1 MDVIRH
7 WVSLLKPDGVL
18 RLSVVDFAEVVERYR
33 ETRNLRELIGL
44 LHARQDY
51 PSNVRHYMW
60 DWKTLSEDLI
70 AAGCK
75 LVRPWKPQF
84 VDHGHI
90 DDYSQARLPHMA
102 DNGRWMSLNME
113 GVR

>member
-1 MDVIRH
+1 MDVLKH
-7 WVSLLKPDGVL
+7 WVAMLKPGGIL

-51 PSNVRHYMW
+51 DTNVRHMSW
-60 DWKTLSEDLI
+60 DWKTLQEDLL
-70 AAGCK
+70 AAGCSS
-75 LVRPWKPQF
+75 VRPWKPEY

-90 DDYSQARLPHMA
+90 WDYSQARTPK
-102 DNGRWMSLNME
+102 GTGTRMSLNME
-113 GVR
+113 GIK